1 MAEERKSE
9 ARVQKEA
16 HVEEIKELI
25 KNCNGMVVVSY
36 QGISVADDTQLR
48 SKFRAENVKYK
59 VLKNRLVQR
68 AFQELGIQ
76 GFDGHL
82 EGSSAF
88 AFANG
93 DALAAAKIVVE
104 GSKTIKSLKAKC
116 GLMDGA
122 YIDENTVTKLAS
134 IPSKEVLLAQLLG
147 LLQSPIS
154 GFARAIKQ
162 VAEKDQSAAEA

>member
-1 MAEERKSE
+1 MSASRDLK
-9 ARVQKEA
+9 AQ
-16 HVEEIKELI
+16 HIEEIKGWI
-25 KNCNGMVVVSY
+25 QNCKGMVVVSY
-36 QGISVADDTQLR
+36 QGISVADDTALR
-48 SKFRAENVKYK
+48 AKFRAENVQYK

-68 AFQELGIQ
+68 ALNELGIE
-76 GFDGHL
+76 GFDNHL

-104 GSKTIKSLKAKC
+104 QGKTVKAIKAKC

-122 YIDENTVTKLAS
+122 YIDETVVTKLAS

-147 LLQSPIS
+147 MLQSPIS
-154 GFARAIKQ
+154 GFARAIQQ
-162 VAEKDQSAAEA
+162 VAEKQAE

>member
-1 MAEERKSE
+1 MSASRDLK
-9 ARVQKEA
+9 AQRI
-16 HVEEIKELI
+16 EEIKSMI
-25 KNCNGMVVVSY
+25 QGCNGMVVVSY

-48 SKFRAENVKYK
+48 AKFRAENVQYK
-59 VLKNRLVQR
+59 VLENRLVQR
-68 AFQELGIQ
+68 ALNELGIE
-76 GFDGHL
+76 GFDKYL

-104 GSKTIKSLKAKC
+104 QGKTVKALKAKC

-122 YIDENTVTKLAS
+122 FIDESVVTKLAS

-147 LLQSPIS
+147 MLQSPIS
-154 GFARAIKQ
+154 GFARAIQQ
-162 VAEKDQSAAEA
+162 VAEKRAE

>member
-1 MAEERKSE
+1 MSASRDLK
-9 ARVQKEA
+9 AQ
-16 HVEEIKELI
+16 HIEEIKSMI
-25 KNCNGMVVVSY
+25 QGCNGMVVVSY

-48 SKFRAENVKYK
+48 AKFRAENVQYK

-68 AFQELGIQ
+68 ALNELGIE
-76 GFDGHL
+76 GFDKYL

-104 GSKTIKSLKAKC
+104 QGKTVKALKAKC

-122 YIDENTVTKLAS
+122 FIDEAVVTKLAS

-147 LLQSPIS
+147 MLQSPIS
-154 GFARAIKQ
+154 GFARAIQQ
-162 VAEKDQSAAEA
+162 VAEKRAE

>member
-1 MAEERKSE
+1 MSASRDLK
-9 ARVQKEA
+9 AQ
-16 HVEEIKELI
+16 HIEEIKSMI
-25 KNCNGMVVVSY
+25 QGCNGMVVVSY

-48 SKFRAENVKYK
+48 AKFRAENVQYK

-68 AFQELGIQ
+68 ALNELGIE
-76 GFDGHL
+76 GFDNYL

-104 GSKTIKSLKAKC
+104 QGKTVKALKAKC

-122 YIDENTVTKLAS
+122 FIDEAVVTKLAS

-147 LLQSPIS
+147 MLQSPIS
-154 GFARAIKQ
+154 GFARAIQQ
-162 VAEKDQSAAEA
+162 VAEKRAE

>member
-1 MAEERKSE
+1 MSASRDLK
-9 ARVQKEA
+9 AQRI
-16 HVEEIKELI
+16 EEIKSMI
-25 KNCNGMVVVSY
+25 QGCNGMVVVSY

-48 SKFRAENVKYK
+48 AKFRAENVQYK

-68 AFQELGIQ
+68 ALNELGIE
-76 GFDGHL
+76 GFDKYL

-104 GSKTIKSLKAKC
+104 QGKTVKALKAKC

-122 YIDENTVTKLAS
+122 FIDEAVVTKLAS

-147 LLQSPIS
+147 MLQSPIS
-154 GFARAIKQ
+154 GFARAIQQ
-162 VAEKDQSAAEA
+162 VAEKRAE

>member
-1 MAEERKSE
+1 MSASRDLK
-9 ARVQKEA
+9 AQ
-16 HVEEIKELI
+16 HIEEIKSMI
-25 KNCNGMVVVSY
+25 QGCNGMVVVSY

-48 SKFRAENVKYK
+48 AKFRAENVQYK

-68 AFQELGIQ
+68 ALNELGIE
-76 GFDGHL
+76 GFDKYL

-104 GSKTIKSLKAKC
+104 QGKTVKALKAKC

-122 YIDENTVTKLAS
+122 FIDEAVVTKLAS

-147 LLQSPIS
+147 MLQSPIS
-154 GFARAIKQ
+154 GFARAIQQ
-162 VAEKDQSAAEA
+162 VDRKSVV

>member
-1 MAEERKSE
+1 MSASRDLK
-9 ARVQKEA
+9 AQ
-16 HVEEIKELI
+16 HVEEIKSMI
-25 KNCNGMVVVSY
+25 QGCNGMVVVSY

-48 SKFRAENVKYK
+48 AKFRAENVQYK

-68 AFQELGIQ
+68 ALNELGIE
-76 GFDGHL
+76 GFDNHL

-104 GSKTIKSLKAKC
+104 QSKTVKALKAKC

-122 YIDENTVTKLAS
+122 FIDETVVNKLAS

-147 LLQSPIS
+147 MLQSPIS
-154 GFARAIKQ
+154 GFARAIQ
-162 VAEKDQSAAEA
+162 QIAEKQA